1 MRNGRGKNPVVSLC
15 TYSFEK
21 NCDLNL
27 SQMAVVRLKI
37 LKNHLNNCMTNAL
50 QFKDLN
56 MNSNLRYSRLRH
68 KFEINQIEDGQGS
81 L

>member
-1 MRNGRGKNPVVSLC
+1 MVGKKPPVVSLC
-15 TYSFEK
+15 TYSFKKKLRFKSISNGGSKIEK
-21 NCDLNL
+21 
-27 SQMAVVRLKI
+27 
-37 LKNHLNNCMTNAL
+37 KNHLNNCMTNAL

-68 KFEINQIEDGQGS
+68 KFEINQIEDGHGS